1 MLDLSPEEQKE
12 VFFLEGTI
20 HKLFSLMR
28 KSICKCPVCM
38 HMDRDMVFIPLHEM
52 WFCTEC
58 QDEDRI
64 WYHPHGSEEDRRQ
77 HDYINYYYEQKEKF
91 VKRFLNR
98 GSKENKD

>member
-1 MLDLSPEEQKE
+1 MS
-12 VFFLEGTI
+12 
-20 HKLFSLMR
+20 
-28 KSICKCPVCM
+28 M

-64 WYHPHGSEEDRRQ
+64 WYHPQGSEEDRRQ

-98 GSKENKD
+98 DSKENKVYICQI